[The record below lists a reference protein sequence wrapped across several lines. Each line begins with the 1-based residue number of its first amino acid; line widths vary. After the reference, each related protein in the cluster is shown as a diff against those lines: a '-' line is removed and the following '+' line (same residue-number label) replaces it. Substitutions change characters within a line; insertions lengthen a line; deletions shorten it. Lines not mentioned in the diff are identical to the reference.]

1 MDDLD
6 KWLTE
11 NASLNTE
18 NRVSLENLVIS
29 QEGFFDRAKEFIFG
43 GSKKSNKGD
52 NYKPVRLE
60 HTYNF
65 KATITAI
72 SRQYGDSAWLAK
84 QNWVWR
90 GSRIDATGIDS
101 YLDDI
106 EPKEMIFQLE
116 RAGEFCLQVH
126 KDWLKAVESYFKA
139 VKPVVGVLGAGL
151 TDEALKE
158 ALTLLKR
165 VPKPGV
171 FYKNAPTV
179 FPVNNRKIPKQF
191 SQITPPLEHDS
202 KIAPLDKAQ
211 AEQAVK
217 LLIKQL
223 EALVLIRDEFTK
235 VAFAVVA
242 PIQSRPLISLTHSK
256 NPKVPEGSN
265 AKLKDWVTM
274 AERLDPAA
282 VFWSSEEF
290 AIVRRYYGDVVLAAC
305 RWIDRSIR

>member
-1 MDDLD
+1 MNDLD

-52 NYKPVRLE
+52 DYKPVRLE

-72 SRQYGDSAWLAK
+72 SRQYGDPAWLAK
-84 QNWVWR
+84 QNWVWP
-90 GSRIDATGIDS
+90 GSRIDATGIDP
-101 YLDDI
+101 YLDNIDP
-106 EPKEMIFQLE
+106 EELVGQLKV
-116 RAGEFCLQVH
+116 AGDFCLKVH
-126 KDWLKAVESYFKA
+126 QEWLKATESYFKA
-139 VKPVVGVLGAGL
+139 VKPVVVVLGDGL
-151 TDEALKE
+151 TDNALKE
-158 ALTLLKR
+158 ASTLLKR
-165 VPKPGV
+165 IPKPAAY
-171 FYKNAPTV
+171 YKTAPTV
-179 FPVNNRKIPKQF
+179 FPVNGRKIHKQF
-191 SQITPPLEHDS
+191 SMIQQPVEFNRKFRPVNKKQVE
-202 KIAPLDKAQ
+202 
-211 AEQAVK
+211 EAVK
-217 LLIKQL
+217 LLLKQL

-265 AKLKDWVTM
+265 AKLKDWVAL

-282 VFWSSEEF
+282 VFWGSEEF
-290 AIVRRYYGDVVLAAC
+290 AVVRRYYGDVVLAAC